1 MLYVRRIVARYY
13 GARVLLWWA
22 DGTCEVRLRSGRVV
36 TVPATIG
43 NIRVAHEDDQRDRT
57 AESRRSLAVLD

>member
-22 DGTCEVRLRSGRVV
+22 DGTCEVRLRSGRVI

-43 NIRVAHEDDQRDRT
+43 NIRVAHEDDQRDRKGRE
-57 AESRRSLAVLD
+57 AESLAVLD